1 MVVRVHP
8 ASPSAGRDGVSRKQ
22 INLHPG
28 GHLGVQQQLNTRGW
42 LRSRAD
48 WHSVVA
54 EGFGETPQ
62 PARAASRRQARLL
75 PGGLWGH
82 LPEPPR
88 LAPSLASGLWS
99 SSGCWGVRG
108 STPSC
113 AGCCRGCSRPPPP
126 SSPLG
131 ALGGCW
137 WHTARLEPHAHTLPI
152 VASGSAR
159 DFLFFSIAPKR
170 LSSYNNIPQANAAPV

>member
-48 WHSVVA
+48 WHLVVA

-126 SSPLG
+126 PAPLWVPWVDAGGTRLGSSP
-131 ALGGCW
+131 
-137 WHTARLEPHAHTLPI
+137 AHTLFPSSLRGQRVI
-152 VASGSAR
+152 
-159 DFLFFSIAPKR
+159 FFFFPSLR
-170 LSSYNNIPQANAAPV
+170 RG